1 MKFIKFY
8 ASLFL
13 SLLLISGCKRSI
25 DEVSNF
31 EFDSRIVQID
41 GAWDTLNS
49 QDLQL
54 YGVSNYATGN
64 GNRIVFTK
72 DGLIVR
78 IVDYGAASELT
89 NLEGPGYQFASSLV
103 YDSYGDSLRIYYQI
117 DAMGRSKDMI
127 GFGNFPQEG
136 INIFRK

>member
-13 SLLLISGCKRSI
+13 CLLLIFGCKRSI
-25 DEVSNF
+25 DEVRNF
-31 EFDSRIVQID
+31 EFDSRIVKVD
-41 GAWDTLNS
+41 GVWDTLNS

-54 YGVSNYATGN
+54 YGVSEYTTGN
-64 GNRIVFTK
+64 GNRFVFTK
-72 DGLIVR
+72 DGVIVR
-78 IVDYGAASELT
+78 IVDYAATPELT
-89 NLEGPGYQFASSLV
+89 NIEGPGYQFATGLL
-103 YDSYGDSLRIYYQI
+103 YDSYGDSLRIYYQM

-127 GFGNFPQEG
+127 GVGNFPQEG